1 MTDSAFKKN
10 WDDISFNRPNTF
22 QKIDAILKN
31 PAPAG
36 VAVSNVLTQV
46 ANFMQAS
53 LNLKV
58 LQKSESD
65 ERMRVRAAG

>member
-22 QKIDAILKN
+22 QKIDVILKN

-36 VAVSNVLTQV
+36 VAVSNVLT
-46 ANFMQAS
+46 
-53 LNLKV
+53 
-58 LQKSESD
+58 
-65 ERMRVRAAG
+65 